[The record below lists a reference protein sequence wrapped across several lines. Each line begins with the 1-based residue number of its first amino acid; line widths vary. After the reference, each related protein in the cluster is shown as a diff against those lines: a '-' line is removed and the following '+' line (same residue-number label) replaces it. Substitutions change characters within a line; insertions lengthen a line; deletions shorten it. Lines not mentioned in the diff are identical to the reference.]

1 MKKKILIIGKK
12 GFISKNLIKFFNKK
26 KTNFYSISFKNFIIK
41 SYLGNKEFDY
51 IINCSSN
58 KSYINNKYQSQNDYD
73 LSIAKKLKNSKT
85 KLVMLSSRKVYK
97 PKFNIK
103 ESHKKNPTC
112 NYSKNKLQSE
122 ISI

>member
-12 GFISKNLIKFFNKK
+12 GFISKNLIKFFSKK
-26 KTNFYSISFKNFIIK
+26 KKIFYSISFKNFIIK
-41 SYLGNKEFDY
+41 SYLYNKKFDY

-58 KSYINNKYQSQNDYD
+58 RSYINNKYQSQNDYD
-73 LSIAKKLKNSKT
+73 MLIAKKIKNSKT

-103 ESHKKNPTC
+103 ESHKKNP
-112 NYSKNKLQSE
+112 N
-122 ISI
+122 